1 MLKEFI
7 MKHPIISFLLADA
20 IVVNIC
26 RTICIVTGHGGDVS
40 ETKTEES
47 EAE

>member
-1 MLKEFI
+1 MKEFI

-26 RTICIVTGHGGDVS
+26 KTICIITGHGGGTVEQS
-40 ETKTEES
+40 SEES
-47 EAE
+47 EEE